1 MAHIFYPK
9 DIYRV
14 NNSSHPGA
22 RNFTKYIEK
31 HVFNVKDDHACRI
44 CRVEKETVH
53 LIISG
58 CDDLSPTKNLER
70 HDNVYKCIHVLL
82 LLGHGFIKKYLGTN
96 TSQHK

>member
-9 DIYRV
+9 GIYK
-14 NNSSHPGA
+14 STIAAIQEQEIS
-22 RNFTKYIEK
+22 TKYIEK
-31 HVFNVKDDHACRI
+31 HVFNVEDDDACRI

-82 LLGHGFIKKYLGTN
+82 LLGHGFIKKYHGTN